1 MYVDYASTGRAG
13 MRTTLTIDDRT
24 SKKLKRISHETGKSY
39 KQVVN
44 ETLQAGLQA
53 SEVRESARPYRL
65 KPVSMGQVTAGF
77 DLDKALELSDKLE
90 DAEIVR
96 KLALRK

>member
-1 MYVDYASTGRAG
+1 
-13 MRTTLTIDDRT
+13 
-24 SKKLKRISHETGKSY
+24 
-39 KQVVN
+39 
-44 ETLQAGLQA
+44 
-53 SEVRESARPYRL
+53 
-65 KPVSMGQVTAGF
+65 MGQVTAGF